1 MPASAAT
8 DRWSITYSVVKLS
21 FAFFNKSAAVSR
33 GSGSDITYAMV
44 DAKEFYRKLCR
55 QLCTAWLIALL
66 AFGLACGPK
75 HAAEQVLPVPPAQAA
90 GEAGATKP
98 PAPAE
103 SKISPE
109 QAKELF
115 RSVDEILAFASA
127 DTALPIKHEV
137 KRRLTS
143 RDEVTA
149 FIEKHMSEDEDAQRL
164 RRSEL
169 VLKKFGL
176 LPRDFDLQHFL
187 LALLREQVA
196 GYYDP
201 KTKTVNLLDW
211 IDTEQQKPV
220 MAHELTHAL
229 QDQSFGLEKW
239 MKFGDAD
246 LADRKGEPSAADIDN
261 DEISAARQAVV
272 EGQAMAVLV
281 DYELAPLHQSLLESP
296 QTVEALKQGM
306 LVGTADSP
314 EFGSAP
320 IFLRESLVFPYR
332 YGLDFV
338 VELLKQ
344 GGKQKAFAAAF
355 TKPPRN
361 TRQIMEPQT
370 YLDGEKIEPMPL
382 PDFAGI
388 FKNYERFDVGAMG
401 EFDVAVLIDQY
412 AGADASHHLYPAW
425 RGGYYYAARPKGDRA
440 APLGLM
446 YASRWSNAEKAAVF
460 AAIYAKSLAKR
471 YQRARQAREDN
482 SAELKL
488 DTLESLTGKHTWMT
502 EEGPVVITVRG
513 DTVLVTEGLDQDTTE
528 KLEHAVLQPAPA
540 MLGK

>member
-1 MPASAAT
+1 
-8 DRWSITYSVVKLS
+8 
-21 FAFFNKSAAVSR
+21 
-33 GSGSDITYAMV
+33 MV
-44 DAKEFYRKLCR
+44 EAKRFYRKLCR
-55 QLCTAWLIALL
+55 QLSTVWLIALL
-66 AFGLACGPK
+66 GLGLGCAPK
-75 HAAEQVLPVPPAQAA
+75 HVAQQSPPPPPAQVA
-90 GEAGATKP
+90 GGDAGATRTV
-98 PAPAE
+98 APVE
-103 SKISPE
+103 NKISPQ
-109 QAKELF
+109 QAQELF

-149 FIEKHMSEDEDAQRL
+149 FIEKHMEEDEDAQRL

-201 KTKTVNLLDW
+201 KSKTVNLLDW
-211 IDTEQQKPV
+211 IDSEQQKPV

-239 MKFGDAD
+239 MKFGEGD
-246 LADRKGEPSAADIDN
+246 LAERKGEPSAADIDN
-261 DEISAARQAVV
+261 DEISSARQAVV

-281 DYELAPLHQSLLESP
+281 DYELAPAHQSLLDSP

-314 EFGSAP
+314 EFGNAP
-320 IFLRESLVFPYR
+320 IYLKEALVFPYR

-338 VELLKQ
+338 VELLNH
-344 GGKQKAFAAAF
+344 GGKGKAFAGAF
-355 TKPPRN
+355 TNPPRS

-370 YLDGEKIEPMPL
+370 YLDGEKIEPMRL

-388 FKNYERFDVGAMG
+388 FKNYERFDVGAVG
-401 EFDVAVLIDQY
+401 EFDVAVLIDQF
-412 AGADASHHLYPAW
+412 AGAEASHNLYPEW
-425 RGGYYYAARPKGDRA
+425 RGGYYYAARPKGDST

-446 YASRWSNAEKAAVF
+446 YASRWSNAEKAADF

-471 YQRARQAREDN
+471 YQRAHQVIEGTR
-482 SAELKL
+482 AELKL
-488 DTLESLTGKHTWMT
+488 ESLESLTGKHTWLT
-502 EEGPVVITVRG
+502 EEGPVVIEVQG
-513 DTVLVTEGLDQDTTE
+513 DTVLVSESLDQDTTD
-528 KLEHAVLQPAPA
+528 KLGRSVFQPALATAPN
-540 MLGK
+540 